1 MHDPHEHPLLLRYI
15 TDQCSPDERV
25 EVETWLAAEPGREA
39 YVSSLREIHRSLGA
53 QPRTA
58 DRHSAWLRMRQRLG
72 PVIEPRQIRTRTRE
86 VVHARRLVGLRFAA
100 AASLLVAIGIYAGRV
115 MSLRHP
121 PKAAR
126 EFVTSAGMR
135 DTVTLGDGT
144 RLVLAPASRL
154 HVPVDFDRATR
165 TVDLDGEA
173 LFTVVHDA
181 RHPFVVRTAVGAVE
195 DLGTTFD
202 VRAYAEDSLTRV
214 AVAEGSVQ
222 LTSREV
228 PTTLTANN
236 VATLTAAGA
245 VSVTH
250 GVDAAALTGWSRGV
264 LVFENTPLSEVMRT
278 LGQWYDFDT
287 TPLAPSLGAQ
297 RVTFTAHAGA
307 PGDAFAIIA
316 AAIDVRIERDGRR
329 VTVLS
334 ATGGR

>member
-1 MHDPHEHPLLLRYI
+1 MHDPHEHPFLFRYI

-25 EVETWLAAEPGREA
+25 EVEEWLAAEPGREA
-39 YVSSLREIHRSLGA
+39 YVSSLREIYGGLSA
-53 QPRTA
+53 QPRAA
-58 DRHSAWLRMRQRLG
+58 DRRSAWLRMRQRLA
-72 PVIEPRQIRTRTRE
+72 PVRE
-86 VVHARRLVGLRFAA
+86 VVRTPRRPSGFRFAA
-100 AASLLVAIGIYAGRV
+100 AASVLVAIGLYAGRV
-115 MSLRHP
+115 MTPRP
-121 PKAAR
+121 PQQAAR

-135 DTVTLGDGT
+135 DTVTLRDGT

-154 HVPVDFDRATR
+154 HVPADFGRATR

-181 RHPFVVRTAVGAVE
+181 RHPFVVRTAVGAIQDV
-195 DLGTTFD
+195 GTTFD
-202 VRAYAEDSLTRV
+202 VRAYAEDTLTRV

-222 LTSREV
+222 LKSREV
-228 PTTLTANN
+228 PTTLTAND

-250 GVDAAALTGWSRGV
+250 GVDAAALTDWSRGV
-264 LVFENTPLSEVMRT
+264 LVFDNTPLSDVMRT
-278 LGQWYDFDT
+278 LGRWYDFDT

-307 PGDAFAIIA
+307 PGDAFAMIA